1 MMLDHWP
8 FFGLRVTTPRL
19 ELRAPP
25 DAELSELAR
34 LAAEGMHEPGRRP
47 FLVSWPDLPPQER
60 ARALVQRHWR
70 HRADWSADN
79 WSLDLAVFADGQ
91 VVGEQDIS
99 AHDYPVL
106 REVSTFSWVGVRY
119 HGRGIGTEMRA
130 AALHLAFAGLGA
142 TDAISGAFADNVS
155 SLRVSEK
162 LGYQADGIERLA
174 AQGQVTITHRLR
186 LTRGAVGGGG
196 PGAGHDHGA
205 GTVLADVRS
214 TSPRKSSK
222 SRSVPR
228 LRTERAGTSLVQR
241 RPLVWAVT
249 GSGSGLAIAFGAV
262 MLGRARCCPCCG
274 NILGTW
280 PRRYCCTWP
289 PTARPAGQC
298 PGPALSVPRGSRG
311 GCLA

>member
-19 ELRAPP
+19 ELRAPS
-25 DAELSELAR
+25 DAELNELAR

-91 VVGEQDIS
+91 VVGEQDMS

-106 REVSTFSWVGVRY
+106 LEVSTFSWVGVQY

-142 TDAISGAFADNVS
+142 TDAVSGAFADNVS

-162 LGYQADGIERLA
+162 LGYQADGIEWLA

-186 LTRGAVGGGG
+186 LTRERWEAAERVPVTITGLEPCLPMFGLHHHGRVQG
-196 PGAGHDHGA
+196 PG
-205 GTVLADVRS
+205 
-214 TSPRKSSK
+214 
-222 SRSVPR
+222 
-228 LRTERAGTSLVQR
+228 
-241 RPLVWAVT
+241 
-249 GSGSGLAIAFGAV
+249 
-262 MLGRARCCPCCG
+262 PC
-274 NILGTW
+274 
-280 PRRYCCTWP
+280 RD
-289 PTARPAGQC
+289 
-298 PGPALSVPRGSRG
+298 
-311 GCLA
+311 